1 MVNAGG
7 LLGPVPVEKA
17 SGIVNLLLY
26 PEDFDTLIDQVRNL
40 CVSRRDLSLSMNRTA
55 QLHTAIPLHPKIT
68 LDRLTI
74 FGHHE
79 STPEFLNAT
88 VEKLR
93 FMYQTHVD
101 SLKITGIDK
110 PWPGVEV
117 SEAHPTT
124 KKLEWSA
131 FGNKENEYAIGLLGR
146 LEVRGNGAPYTVDVQ
161 VAERGRHTER

>member
-1 MVNAGG
+1 MRARDMVNAGG

-26 PEDFDTLIDQVRNL
+26 PEDFDTLID
-40 CVSRRDLSLSMNRTA
+40 